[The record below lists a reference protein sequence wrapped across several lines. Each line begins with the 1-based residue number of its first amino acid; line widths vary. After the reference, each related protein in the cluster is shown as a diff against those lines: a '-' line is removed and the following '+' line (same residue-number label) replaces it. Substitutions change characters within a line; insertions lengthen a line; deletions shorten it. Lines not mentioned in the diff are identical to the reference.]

1 MKYARGKDAWAIDDR
16 TGHRVRLR
24 DLRTEW
30 NGLRVHKDEWEAKH
44 PQLRP
49 RSVEDAIALKG
60 ARPGDSGV
68 NHSTVIMRRGV
79 VASFYQGAAS
89 AQSHATPAGLAST
102 TAINLGTPNAFAF
115 ATGVAITS
123 ALGTVK
129 TGAGVAGVAITSA
142 LGAESLSISANV
154 AETGVSTT
162 VALGNEVPMSMDLSA
177 GVAGTFAVGSVT
189 VNCWGAG
196 AWDTGT
202 WGN

>member
-49 RSVEDAIALKG
+49 RSVEDAMALRG

-68 NHSTVIMRRGV
+68 NHSTVIIRRGV
-79 VASFYQGAAS
+79 VASFYQG
-89 AQSHATPAGLAST
+89 T
-102 TAINLGTPNAFAF
+102 TAEQASIVP
-115 ATGVAITS
+115 TGVAITS
-123 ALGTVK
+123 AIGAESISASVNLSATNVAGTGSV
-129 TGAGVAGVAITSA
+129 GNISSGIILAGVATTLSVGNEIPVSAVLETGVAITSA
-142 LGAESLSISANV
+142 
-154 AETGVSTT
+154 
-162 VALGNEVPMSMDLSA
+162 
-177 GVAGTFAVGSVT
+177 VGSVT
-189 VNCWGAG
+189 IKEDFWGSA
-196 AWDTGT
+196 AWGSGT